1 MMKHLTLFWSAVIM
15 VLALFLMTSCKDNHQ
30 SLKADDEK
38 KLKEL
43 YTNIQ
48 KIAQQF
54 NCDNAN
60 DWQFTPI
67 GSKACGG
74 PIGFIAYS
82 IKLDTAVFLQKVRSY
97 TAEQEAFNK
106 RWGISSDCMMVQSP
120 KGVACEDGKPKF
132 FY

>member
-1 MMKHLTLFWSAVIM
+1 MKNQILLLSTVI
-15 VLALFLMTSCKDNHQ
+15 ALFFIASCKNNHE

-43 YTNIQ
+43 YSNIQ
-48 KIAQQF
+48 KMPGEF

-60 DWQFTPI
+60 DWKFTAI
-67 GSKACGG
+67 GAKACGG
-74 PIGFIAYS
+74 PTGFIPYS
-82 IKLDTAVFLQKVRSY
+82 IKMDTAVFLQKVRSY
-97 TAEQEAFNK
+97 TAQQDAFNK
-106 RWGISSDCMMVQSP
+106 RWNISSDCMAVLPP